1 MCHRRNRQILN
12 SYAIFEFGEIE
23 NTEWKQN
30 PCFACDTCDTWLGG
44 VGVDAV
50 EKARAVNNAPVPKVV
65 SPIST
70 QMRHPQV
77 RRSDFHSLNGDDDM
91 PSQSD
96 IRQQVTDQIISALKS
111 NDLPPWKKCWAN
123 DPNGFGLAT
132 SLSTGKP
139 YKGINQILLQVLAA
153 KRGYQSRW
161 FGTFN
166 QIKHVEGSIRKGEK
180 SMKVVLW
187 KPVKRERSDE
197 NGEKVDD
204 SFLVMRE
211 FSVFNVEQATD
222 LDQFRVG
229 FVQPQETAFER
240 YEQADQLFDAIG
252 ADIRH
257 GGNRAFYSPGGDFIQ
272 MPHRHQFDSAEAYY
286 ETLAHEAIHWSER
299 RIGFDRSK
307 EESAYA
313 LGELVAE
320 IGSCFLMGEL
330 GLPTTDN
337 LDSHAAYVG
346 NWLKAMKGD
355 TRFIFKAAATAS
367 KAVDFLLSHVRQPE
381 EQPVPESLGTP

>member
-1 MCHRRNRQILN
+1 MPRQSAN
-12 SYAIFEFGEIE
+12 
-23 NTEWKQN
+23 
-30 PCFACDTCDTWLGG
+30 
-44 VGVDAV
+44 
-50 EKARAVNNAPVPKVV
+50 
-65 SPIST
+65 
-70 QMRHPQV
+70 
-77 RRSDFHSLNGDDDM
+77 
-91 PSQSD
+91 D
-96 IRQQVTDQIISALKS
+96 IRVTITNTIIEALES
-111 NDLPPWKKCWAN
+111 GDSLLPWRKPWAN

-139 YKGINQILLQVLAA
+139 YRGINQILLQVLAA

-166 QIKHVEGSIRKGEK
+166 QIKHVGASVRKHER

-187 KPVKRERSDE
+187 KPIKRERTDE
-197 NGEKVDD
+197 NGKTTED

-211 FSVFNVEQATD
+211 FCVWNVQQTTG

-229 FVQPQETAFER
+229 FVQPKDTAFER
-240 YEQADQLFDAIG
+240 YEQADELFAAIG

-257 GGNRAFYSPGGDFIQ
+257 GGNRAFYSPSGDFIQ
-272 MPHRHQFDSAEAYY
+272 MPHRHQFDSAEAFY

-320 IGSCFLMGEL
+320 LGSCFLMGEL

-381 EQPVPESLGTP
+381 EQTIPKPVGTP